1 MKYLEIIKES
11 RYKTH
16 GLLTVKRQLPLFLR
30 SIKSISEIKYNHE
43 TDDFILKIKNLTKS
57 GLDSLI
63 SRCEI
68 LGYYPSV
75 FNVNGKYI
83 KVKNIKNID
92 DFIEIVKNYNINKS
106 DKIWIQFE
114 SWLDQEIE
122 VPDKL
127 YHITKTTYVDK
138 IKRYGLSPKSKH
150 KISYHPDRIYLVDN
164 YMVALDILKQLKQI
178 DDDSYSIITIK
189 PDKDVLLLRLDPNYN
204 RGFYTNQ
211 NIPPNWI
218 IHIRKS

>member
-1 MKYLEIIKES
+1 MNYLSYIKES

-30 SIKSISEIKYNHE
+30 SIESITDIKYNYE
-43 TDDFILKIKNLTKS
+43 TDDFILNIKNLTKN

-75 FNVNGKYI
+75 FSVNDEYI
-83 KVKNIKNID
+83 EVDSIKSID
-92 DFIEIVKNYNINKS
+92 DFIKIVKNYNIDKS
-106 DKIWIQFE
+106 DKILIQFE

-127 YHITKTTYVDK
+127 YHVTKTAYVDK
-138 IKRYGLSPKSKH
+138 IKRYGLSPRSKH
-150 KISYHPDRIYLVDN
+150 KIAYHPDRIYLVDD

-178 DDDSYSIITIK
+178 DDVKYSVITIK
-189 PDKDVLLLRLDPNYN
+189 PDKDVLLLRIDPNYN

-218 IHIRKS
+218 IHIRNY